1 MHECFCDYMCAHTCV
16 NRQICLCDWPMDG
29 VGEGPCTCAW
39 MNMCLSRHMRGCV
52 CMCVPMCVG
61 SRTSHLPALWSPA
74 GSSPAAAQ
82 AVPSTWTMTA
92 AALTPSSAVLPH
104 PNRCLGSGALP
115 GRGEQG
121 SLFCRAQRESSERL
135 GLGWGEHSGLAAQ
148 QDHLP
153 SVGCLPLPAPSSFRL
168 RVHHSGDPWELEAN
182 FPRSLAM
189 ERPQVLPLIKV
200 RREVE
205 ETRCT
210 QASSSHL

>member
-1 MHECFCDYMCAHTCV
+1 
-16 NRQICLCDWPMDG
+16 MDG

-104 PNRCLGSGALP
+104 PDRCPGSGALP

-121 SLFCRAQRESSERL
+121 SLFCRVRRESGERL
-135 GLGWGEHSGLAAQ
+135 GSGGWGWGALRGGSPAGPSAICGVPPSPHSVL
-148 QDHLP
+148 LP
-153 SVGCLPLPAPSSFRL
+153 PQGASLWRPLGIGS
-168 RVHHSGDPWELEAN
+168 
-182 FPRSLAM
+182 
-189 ERPQVLPLIKV
+189 
-200 RREVE
+200 
-205 ETRCT
+205 
-210 QASSSHL
+210 

>member
-1 MHECFCDYMCAHTCV
+1 
-16 NRQICLCDWPMDG
+16 MDE
-29 VGEGPCTCAW
+29 VDEGPCTCAW

-92 AALTPSSAVLPH
+92 AALTPSSVVLPH

-121 SLFCRAQRESSERL
+121 SLFCRAQRESR
-135 GLGWGEHSGLAAQ
+135 GWSWGGGSTQGWQPSRTICHLWGASLSLLRPPSASGCITLATPGNWKLIFH
-148 QDHLP
+148 DH
-153 SVGCLPLPAPSSFRL
+153 
-168 RVHHSGDPWELEAN
+168 
-182 FPRSLAM
+182 
-189 ERPQVLPLIKV
+189 
-200 RREVE
+200 
-205 ETRCT
+205 
-210 QASSSHL
+210 